1 MEKNNLYDKNI
12 LKESPK
18 IIEEIPEK
26 IIEVKSSEFRVL
38 KKEDDSA
45 ILSVQGWRMRVY
57 FDKGLTDEQKD
68 KVANGKYIAV
78 NYVGNLEDVFSIQ
91 LQHLNKI

>member
-1 MEKNNLYDKNI
+1 
-12 LKESPK
+12 
-18 IIEEIPEK
+18 
-26 IIEVKSSEFRVL
+26 
-38 KKEDDSA
+38 
-45 ILSVQGWRMRVY
+45 MRVY